1 MGIGKEHPPLG
12 QAIDIGRESLRM
24 TSHAAYP
31 VVEIVDGN
39 QQGIRLG
46 PNGPSDEGKEK
57 KDEKRRSLHEMRI
70 NRSNLFAYSLT

>member
-24 TSHAAYP
+24 TSHATDP

-57 KDEKRRSLHEMRI
+57 KDEKRNEPRCLRI
-70 NRSNLFAYSLT
+70 FPART

>member
-12 QAIDIGRESLRM
+12 QAINIGRESLRM
-24 TSHAAYP
+24 TSHATDP

-46 PNGPSDEGKEK
+46 PNGPSDEGK
-57 KDEKRRSLHEMRI
+57 
-70 NRSNLFAYSLT
+70 